1 MAMYEMLWDMWLGIF
16 SGIPYGD
23 PWIASFAAV
32 FMLIAAGKVVKSIME
47 YV

>member
-1 MAMYEMLWDMWLGIF
+1 MAMYEMLWGMWLQIF

-32 FMLIAAGKVVKSIME
+32 FMLIAAGRVVKSIME